1 VAATNLGPRF
11 GLVNLP
17 FLINSFEKLD
27 KFTKSGKLYDHF
39 LMGMDH
45 QGIMGVDIASYGN
58 YGWATTVPVRTIADA
73 KKVKFRIAEAAVN
86 KLSYKA
92 WGFNPVVMPWPDVP
106 VALKQGVIT
115 GLDHTLTVCSITK
128 KFEVAKYFTELN
140 YAQGLFIWLFNKAW
154 YNKLPADLQKI
165 LVETVRDM
173 CAEARIAAKKQEAEQ
188 IPAAQTKYGV
198 EFFKLSDKE
207 MAILTKEANSVH
219 VKFAPEINKNRSGD
233 KYKPANFLQE
243 VQKYMGY
250 KP

>member
-1 VAATNLGPRF
+1 MLSP
-11 GLVNLP
+11 
-17 FLINSFEKLD
+17 
-27 KFTKSGKLYDHF
+27 
-39 LMGMDH
+39 
-45 QGIMGVDIASYGN
+45 
-58 YGWATTVPVRTIADA
+58 

-154 YNKLPADLQKI
+154 FNKLPADLQKT

-173 CAEARIAAKKQEAEQ
+173 CAEARVAAKAQEMQQRKAAAE
-188 IPAAQTKYGV
+188 KYGV
-198 EFFKLSDKE
+198 EFFQLSDKD
-207 MAILTKEANSVH
+207 MGTLIKQAGAVPNAGHQRKRSAIEYTHHPFSEGIHHVGTKDEPVGEGDEARSVVSA
-219 VKFAPEINKNRSGD
+219 VKILADPG
-233 KYKPANFLQE
+233 
-243 VQKYMGY
+243 
-250 KP
+250 